1 MTNNLDKLMFHD
13 DDKAREWLE
22 ARVWPNGPV
31 CPHCGAVRGLTRM
44 QGEAHRAGAF
54 QCNQC
59 RGQFT
64 VTVNTVFERSKVP
77 LHTWLHVLYLMNASK
92 KGMSAHQIHRMVGV
106 SYKTAWFMCH
116 RIREAM
122 ASGSFTAPIGGQGKV
137 VEADETYIG
146 RKEGTDKRRGHGHKR
161 TVVSLVER
169 GGEVRSFHV
178 DSATKDTVGKILRK
192 NTDLASRLMTDE
204 NRIYSQVGAE
214 YADHQSVNH
223 TAYEFVRGD
232 AHTQTIDGYFSIFK
246 RGMKGIYQHCGE
258 QHLHRYLA
266 EFDFRYNNRVKLGV
280 NDTQRMEKAAA
291 GIVGKRLTYRRIGEQ
306 RAAT

>member
-1 MTNNLDKLMFHD
+1 MNNLDKLMFHD
-13 DDKAREWLE
+13 DEKAREWLE
-22 ARVWPNGPV
+22 ARVWPNGPI
-31 CPHCGAVRGLTRM
+31 CPHCNAVKGLTRM
-44 QGEAHRAGAF
+44 QGLAHRPGAF

-77 LHTWLHVLYLMNASK
+77 LHTWLHALYLMSASK
-92 KGMSAHQIHRMVGV
+92 KGMSAHQIHRMIGV

-122 ASGSFTAPIGGQGKV
+122 ASGSFAAPIGGEGKV

-169 GGEVRSFHV
+169 GGEVRSFNV
-178 DSATKDTVGKILRK
+178 DSATKEAVGKILRK
-192 NTDLASRLMTDE
+192 HSDLKSRLMTDE
-204 NRIYSQVGAE
+204 SRIYSQIGVE
-214 YADHQSVNH
+214 YVEHQSVNH
-223 TAYEFVRGD
+223 SAYEYVRGD

-280 NDTQRMEKAAA
+280 NDTQRMEKAAS
-291 GIVGKRLTYRRIGEQ
+291 GIVGKRLTYRRIGGQ
-306 RAAT
+306 QAAA